1 MTPRKELFI
10 KIKQQLQSIQAL
22 ELIDLY
28 RGQFENPTEQYLTIW
43 TAALIRIGSISYETM
58 TEHLQEGTATVEVL
72 FYCKDGWTDQHDG
85 TADSEY
91 GLLEIDV
98 LDEITDKLQFLQGEQ
113 FKPLELTDESTEIQT
128 ADGIM
133 SYKLSFS
140 TRIYR
145 RTHYAYT
152 PIKLQLNND

>member
-10 KIKQQLQSIQAL
+10 KIKEQLQSIEAL

-28 RGQFENPTEQYLTIW
+28 RGQFENPNSSYGDIW
-43 TAALIRIGSISYETM
+43 TAALIRIGRISYETM
-58 TEHLQEGTATVEVL
+58 TEHIQEGTASVDVL
-72 FYCKDGWTDQHDG
+72 FYCKDGWTDQHNT
-85 TADSEY
+85 TADDEH

-98 LDEITDKLQFLQGEQ
+98 LDEITDTLQFLQGEQ
-113 FKPLELTDESTEIQT
+113 FKPLELTEDDTEGLT

-133 SYKLSFS
+133 SYRVSFS

-145 RTHYAYT
+145 RTRYDYT
-152 PIKLQLNND
+152 PIKLQLKSV

>member
-10 KIKQQLQSIQAL
+10 QIKKQLQTIGAL

-28 RGQFENPTEQYLTIW
+28 RGQFENPNSSYGNIW
-43 TAALIRIGSISYETM
+43 TAALIRIGRISYETM
-58 TEHLQEGTATVEVL
+58 TEHIQEGKTSVDIL
-72 FYCKDGWTDQHDG
+72 FYCKDGWTDQHNT
-85 TADSEY
+85 TADKEH

-98 LDEITDKLQFLQGEQ
+98 LDDITDKLQFLQGEQ
-113 FKPLELTDESTEIQT
+113 FKPLELTDEETEGLT

-133 SYKLSFS
+133 SYRLSFS

-145 RTHYAYT
+145 RTPYHYT
-152 PIKLQLNND
+152 PIKLQLKGD